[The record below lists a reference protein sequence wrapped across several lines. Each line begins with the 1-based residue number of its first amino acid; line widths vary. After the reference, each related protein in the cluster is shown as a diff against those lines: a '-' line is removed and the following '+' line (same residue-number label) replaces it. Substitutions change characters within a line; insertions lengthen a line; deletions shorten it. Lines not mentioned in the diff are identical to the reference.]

1 MYTEMVHC
9 LNIKT
14 TPYVYTYVLCI
25 TTQKMNV
32 RTMYTVNGFQEK
44 FSTLP
49 PSPTRVRVRIPSLP
63 A

>member
-32 RTMYTVNGFQEK
+32 RTMYTVNGF
-44 FSTLP
+44 
-49 PSPTRVRVRIPSLP
+49 
-63 A
+63 